1 MVLNSNKPAEN
12 FEDSGFLDS
21 KVGSDPANSDYIE
34 PNLAGIEQDINH
46 FSDILAAV
54 PLHSHPEN
62 DDKAAE
68 RQKRIMSRIP
78 Q

>member
-1 MVLNSNKPAEN
+1 MTLNLNSPDAN
-12 FEDSGFLDS
+12 FDDSGFLDS
-21 KVGSDPANSDYIE
+21 EVSSDPANPDYDA
-34 PNLAGIEQDINH
+34 NLAGIEQDINH
-46 FSDILAAV
+46 FSDIITAV
-54 PLHSHPEN
+54 PLHSELEN

>member
-1 MVLNSNKPAEN
+1 MVSNSHKPAAN

-21 KVGSDPANSDYIE
+21 EVGSDPANPDYTE
-34 PNLAGIEQDINH
+34 LNVAVIEQDINH
-46 FSDILAAV
+46 FSDIIATV
-54 PLHSHPEN
+54 PLHSAPED

>member
-1 MVLNSNKPAEN
+1 MTLNSNKSVEN

-21 KVGSDPANSDYIE
+21 EVSSDPANPDYDA
-34 PNLAGIEQDINH
+34 NVAGIEQDINH
-46 FSDILAAV
+46 FSDIIATV
-54 PLHSHPEN
+54 PLHSEPEN

>member
-1 MVLNSNKPAEN
+1 MKLNSNKPVEN

-21 KVGSDPANSDYIE
+21 EISSDPANPDYDA
-34 PNLAGIEQDINH
+34 NVAGIEQDINH
-46 FSDILAAV
+46 FSDIIATV
-54 PLHSHPEN
+54 PLHCEPEN

>member
-1 MVLNSNKPAEN
+1 MTLNSNKPVEN

-21 KVGSDPANSDYIE
+21 EVSSDPGNPDYDT
-34 PNLAGIEQDINH
+34 NAAGIEQDINH
-46 FSDILAAV
+46 FSDIIATV
-54 PLHSHPEN
+54 PLHSEPEN

>member
-1 MVLNSNKPAEN
+1 MVLNSNKSAEN

-21 KVGSDPANSDYIE
+21 KVSSDPANPDH
-34 PNLAGIEQDINH
+34 PDANVAGIEQDINH
-46 FSDILAAV
+46 FSDIIAAV
-54 PLHSHPEN
+54 PLHSNPEN

-68 RQKRIMSRIP
+68 RQRRIMSRIP

>member
-1 MVLNSNKPAEN
+1 MTLNSNKPAEK

-21 KVGSDPANSDYIE
+21 EVNCDPANPDYDA
-34 PNLAGIEQDINH
+34 NVAGIEQDINH
-46 FSDILAAV
+46 FSDIIATV
-54 PLHSHPEN
+54 PLHSEPEN